1 MSTASDFS
9 RLFLGKYSLGVRD
22 TFDFS
27 VFSLAALPW
36 WLRRRVVASAAQGPG
51 AHPLGAHVRG
61 PQGRPGDIGF
71 SVLSLS
77 APVLSSPRRW
87 RVENAAHG
95 NVKNVERPCGQE
107 GGGGAGAGPP
117 WQGLRGPTAPPSWR
131 ENQTGPTWVRYG
143 DPRPT
148 GLRQRCWVPESPCGL
163 CRSAYLHSALSP

>member
-22 TFDFS
+22 TFDFP

-87 RVENAAHG
+87 RVENAAYG
-95 NVKNVERPCGQE
+95 TVKNVERPCGQE
-107 GGGGAGAGPP
+107 GGGWGGAGAGLGGRGSGALLLRPP
-117 WQGLRGPTAPPSWR
+117 GERIRPAPPGSGMVTR
-131 ENQTGPTWVRYG
+131 DQ
-143 DPRPT
+143 
-148 GLRQRCWVPESPCGL
+148 L
-163 CRSAYLHSALSP
+163 A